1 MTYFKYNPYRCRVN
15 RISAAFDH
23 DIVEEVLGNLAVA
36 IRRCH
41 QRIEQ
46 ASWEM
51 ESEQFD
57 QSSNSESAIVDS
69 LLGAAF
75 VVSQTCIESV
85 VSQVKSLH
93 KYYRNETKRTLVSS
107 TDNKKEILSVG
118 SCLAKGSKFT
128 EVAVI
133 DACANYFKHRDVWS
147 YPWSK
152 ATGLQANTIEVI
164 ESVGA
169 TPYDIE
175 NLAKGAQAVGIR
187 VPETLHKLVDP
198 LDEWRFKLYSLYQAE
213 LKGYG
218 LL

>member
-1 MTYFKYNPYRCRVN
+1 M
-15 RISAAFDH
+15 
-23 DIVEEVLGNLAVA
+23 
-36 IRRCH
+36 
-41 QRIEQ
+41 
-46 ASWEM
+46 
-51 ESEQFD
+51 
-57 QSSNSESAIVDS
+57 
-69 LLGAAF
+69 
-75 VVSQTCIESV
+75 
-85 VSQVKSLH
+85 KSLH
-93 KYYRNETKRTLVSS
+93 KYYRNETKRTLSS

-118 SCLAKGSKFT
+118 SPLAKGSQFT

-133 DACANYFKHRDVWS
+133 DACSNYFKHRDAWS

-175 NLAKGAQAVGIR
+175 NLAKGAQAVGIQ

-198 LDEWRFKLYSLYQAE
+198 LEEWCCKLYSLYQAE